1 MKQKTGYRALDP
13 IKLTGS
19 IDKMAEQVGMA
30 FPGSGLEGLAMDMSS
45 VTRDT
50 IELVD
55 EISKPMWWV
64 RIVAGILILLALV

>member
-1 MKQKTGYRALDP
+1 
-13 IKLTGS
+13 
-19 IDKMAEQVGMA
+19 MA

-45 VTRDT
+45 VTRDA

-55 EISKPMWWV
+55 EIRKPMWWV